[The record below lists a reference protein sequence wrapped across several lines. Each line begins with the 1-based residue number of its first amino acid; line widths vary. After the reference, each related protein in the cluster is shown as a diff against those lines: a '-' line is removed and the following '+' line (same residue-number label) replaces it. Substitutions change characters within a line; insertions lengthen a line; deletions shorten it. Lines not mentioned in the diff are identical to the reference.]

1 MAFDQ
6 VANPVPSYTRKQAH
20 RVAHTEGPTGK
31 YLQWERILYSHTHTT
46 LMRRLPSRLESSRL
60 CSLPLLS
67 LIAVSLVIIRLI
79 VDRERKTSSHRMT
92 SIRSMSC
99 IIKTKLD
106 VGLQCFV

>member
-60 CSLPLLS
+60 C
-67 LIAVSLVIIRLI
+67 IILFAMDGSQFSRFLEC
-79 VDRERKTSSHRMT
+79 D
-92 SIRSMSC
+92 SC
-99 IIKTKLD
+99 ED
-106 VGLQCFV
+106 